1 MGASE
6 PPAWTA
12 ARMAR
17 LQAQYPE
24 FTVADADGVI
34 GTDGYRAARGES
46 VSAFSQTAMRLAAIA
61 ANSRRNTK

>member
-17 LQAQYPE
+17 LQAAYPE
-24 FTVADADGVI
+24 FTVANADEVI

-46 VSAFSQTAMRLAAIA
+46 VSAFSQTAMRLASIA
-61 ANSRRNTK
+61 SQNRKR